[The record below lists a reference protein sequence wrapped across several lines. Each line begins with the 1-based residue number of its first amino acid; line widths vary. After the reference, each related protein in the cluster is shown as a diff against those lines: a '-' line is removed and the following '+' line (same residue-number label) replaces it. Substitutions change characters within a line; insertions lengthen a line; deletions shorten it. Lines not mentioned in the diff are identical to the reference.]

1 MDRHMAGSMVSR
13 VWANNNMFSRDTVSL
28 VNSLATVNIN
38 SPTVSPVNS
47 LAIRG
52 RRTLKIIISKVAAI
66 PSQVTN
72 RRGNSSS

>member
-52 RRTLKIIISKVAAI
+52 SLTLKIIISRVPAI
-66 PSQVTN
+66 PSLGTKD
-72 RRGNSSS
+72 RGSSNS